1 MLATITELDDTDLT
15 ATIHDSHHSLS
26 RHRARFILGLAEFH
40 ARQLAGNHGSP
51 NTVAWL
57 TRHHDLARR
66 TAFEY
71 LGVGTKLRRFRL
83 VAHSFLTGDLSYS
96 KVRLLLRH
104 LTEANEDELLNLA
117 LRHTL
122 AELEQ
127 ALAGRARSRGRSA
140 PTNSLRIINDEETGG
155 LRFWGTLDPERAAEF
170 LAALKIGEL
179 ANLRDL
185 SDLPPDTL
193 TDPAAVDTEVE
204 QTRAREKSRTR
215 FGSPLSAT
223 VLPAFLSVLNMVRTT
238 PHNSRRAPGAQVNV
252 LLTEDGRAVL
262 PERHG
267 AETADLLRLL
277 INGTVRYHLLDRRG
291 LRITL
296 SRSTRLVSHAQE
308 TALLALW
315 GHRCAAPGCHH
326 SRFLEFHH
334 IHEWSRGGATDLNNL
349 IPLCSG
355 CHSLVTAGHLTI
367 HADRVSPELLRF
379 RFPGGHSHTA
389 AARRLP
395 VADEQLGPWADTY
408 TEGPV
413 PTGDDHLLRTWHR
426 PDSFDDADAA
436 EPAAHPEQSA
446 QLRTLHRAMPR
457 RKGATTDLDTRQSS
471 T

>member
-15 ATIHDSHHSLS
+15 ATLHDSHHSLS

-71 LGVGTKLRRFRL
+71 LGVGTKLRHFRH
-83 VAHSFLTGDLSYS
+83 VAADFLSGELSYS

-104 LTEANEDELLNLA
+104 LTEATEGELLDLA
-117 LRHTL
+117 RGHTL

-127 ALAGRARSRGRSA
+127 ALAGRPRSRGRSA
-140 PTNSLRIINDEETGG
+140 PANSLRIINDEETGG

-170 LAALKIGEL
+170 LAALKLGEL

-185 SDLPPDTL
+185 NDIDADTL
-193 TDPAAVDTEVE
+193 TDPAAVDAAVE
-204 QTRAREKSRTR
+204 SARARDKPRTR
-215 FGSPLSAT
+215 FGNPLSAT
-223 VLPAFLSVLNMVRTT
+223 VLAAFLSMLNMVRTT
-238 PHNSRRAPGAQVNV
+238 PHNSPRAPGAQVNV
-252 LLTEDGRAVL
+252 LLTEDGRAVI

-267 AETADLLRLL
+267 AETTDLLRLL
-277 INGTVRYHLLDRRG
+277 LNGTVRYHLLDRRG
-291 LRITL
+291 LHLTV
-296 SRSTRLVSHAQE
+296 SRSTRLVSRAQE

-334 IHEWSRGGATDLNNL
+334 ILEWSRGGTTDLNNL

-355 CHSLVTAGHLTI
+355 CHSLVTAGQLSI
-367 HADRVSPELLRF
+367 HADPVSPELLRF

-389 AARRLP
+389 TARRLP
-395 VADEQLGPWADTY
+395 VANDQLGSCSDTY
-408 TEGPV
+408 TDGPV
-413 PTGDDHLLRTWHR
+413 PRGDEHLLRTWHR
-426 PDSFDDADAA
+426 TGSFEDIDAE
-436 EPAAHPEQSA
+436 EPADTPELECAAAHPSA
-446 QLRTLHRAMPR
+446 HHPLIE
-457 RKGATTDLDTRQSS
+457 
-471 T
+471 